1 MEYKS
6 KYDGLTRDQKKKAFL
21 DNMNYYCDLCR
32 STLIKS
38 SEWLNCKTKENYFRK
53 RFMALFDLG
62 DYKKQNIKSLY
73 QLAFTSALSERK
85 NLLHGSR

>member
-1 MEYKS
+1 
-6 KYDGLTRDQKKKAFL
+6 
-21 DNMNYYCDLCR
+21 
-32 STLIKS
+32 
-38 SEWLNCKTKENYFRK
+38 
-53 RFMALFDLG
+53 MALSDLG